1 MQDVIEDR
9 RDTFDGQEK
18 HDVHGGNVTSL
29 EDENGDADAG
39 YEPTTSLEHDDQGGD
54 VADWGTTESAAAECG
69 SVTDGHVDDDKDGF
83 FDDEITVSSGLA
95 LDDLHNE
102 ADSLGV
108 GDLQEDNCTIKC
120 AVEIGADRPHAE
132 LMDTSDAISDESD
145 ELPDAQPKQTGKR
158 THRSETSSEEVR
170 VERDAD
176 KREQKKTRTGLRE
189 YYERRRPRRFDDYVM
204 NVAQSMSPILDKN
217 GRPTRASDIRVPK
230 NRREMLRSKWREFFL
245 MAEMEEMAALKAKG
259 VIVEI
264 PGEEM
269 PEEALLV
276 NTMWVYALKSDHQ
289 GYVIRFKA
297 RIVALGNYQRPGID
311 FKETF
316 APVARM
322 SSFRLLLAI
331 AAELDLSVYGGDI
344 NTAYLNAKLAI
355 RQYLRSINGYPCK
368 VNGHVYVVLKALYG
382 LRQSGREWNSELN
395 QWLTDRGY
403 QRSLTEPCLYY
414 RFEEETIVYVLV
426 YVDDILVAT
435 NNEQYKEKL
444 FEDLNKAY
452 GIKDQGMLT
461 QYLGV
466 EVERTPGQITI
477 RQGKYAREIL
487 AKFGYEEAHAVENP
501 MEVNARLAPI
511 EEDEKADTSFPY
523 REAVGMLMYL
533 ATSTR
538 PDLAFALG
546 QLSRFVANPSPKH
559 VGALKR
565 VLRYVAGTLDYGI
578 TYSRKQTEAK
588 DVVLEGFCDSDWAN
602 DPEQRKSTTG
612 FVFTLAGGALAWM
625 SRRQSI
631 IALSTAEAEYVAAC
645 EASMEAVAESNIL
658 QEILPH
664 HEVKLRI
671 GIDNQAAH
679 VMATNPTYSRRTRH
693 IELRWHYVREQV
705 QKGVIE
711 LHKVRGEFNPAD
723 TFTKPLDKKRLK
735 DMLQMTGVGNEDS
748 QD

>member
-108 GDLQEDNCTIKC
+108 GDLQEDNCTIKR

-331 AAELDLSVYGGDI
+331 AAELG
-344 NTAYLNAKLAI
+344 
-355 RQYLRSINGYPCK
+355 
-368 VNGHVYVVLKALYG
+368 
-382 LRQSGREWNSELN
+382 
-395 QWLTDRGY
+395 
-403 QRSLTEPCLYY
+403 
-414 RFEEETIVYVLV
+414 
-426 YVDDILVAT
+426 
-435 NNEQYKEKL
+435 
-444 FEDLNKAY
+444 
-452 GIKDQGMLT
+452 
-461 QYLGV
+461 
-466 EVERTPGQITI
+466 
-477 RQGKYAREIL
+477 
-487 AKFGYEEAHAVENP
+487 
-501 MEVNARLAPI
+501 
-511 EEDEKADTSFPY
+511 
-523 REAVGMLMYL
+523 
-533 ATSTR
+533 
-538 PDLAFALG
+538 
-546 QLSRFVANPSPKH
+546 
-559 VGALKR
+559 
-565 VLRYVAGTLDYGI
+565 
-578 TYSRKQTEAK
+578 
-588 DVVLEGFCDSDWAN
+588 
-602 DPEQRKSTTG
+602 
-612 FVFTLAGGALAWM
+612 
-625 SRRQSI
+625 
-631 IALSTAEAEYVAAC
+631 
-645 EASMEAVAESNIL
+645 
-658 QEILPH
+658 
-664 HEVKLRI
+664 
-671 GIDNQAAH
+671 
-679 VMATNPTYSRRTRH
+679 
-693 IELRWHYVREQV
+693 
-705 QKGVIE
+705 
-711 LHKVRGEFNPAD
+711 
-723 TFTKPLDKKRLK
+723 
-735 DMLQMTGVGNEDS
+735 
-748 QD
+748 